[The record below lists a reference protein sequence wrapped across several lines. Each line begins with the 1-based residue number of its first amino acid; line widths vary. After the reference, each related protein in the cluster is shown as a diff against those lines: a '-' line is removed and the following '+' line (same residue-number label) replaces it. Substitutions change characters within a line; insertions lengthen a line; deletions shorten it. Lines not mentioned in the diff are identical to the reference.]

1 MSIMETKWGLIP
13 DMGMTQDPPQL
24 MRGDHAKEL
33 MMTAQMLDAEAA
45 QAAGLITRIVV
56 NLLKVAQVLAVELL
70 ERSSEAV
77 NGSKALIDQTWNL
90 PPGEAL
96 AIEARMQANI
106 RGSPN
111 QIEAVMAGL
120 VKRPPKFI

>member
-1 MSIMETKWGLIP
+1 MGAKWDLIP

>member
-13 DMGMTQDPPQL
+13 DMGMAKDPPQL

-96 AIEARMQANI
+96 AIEARTQANI

>member
-1 MSIMETKWGLIP
+1 MSIMETKCGLIP

-33 MMTAQMLDAEAA
+33 MMTTRMLDAEAA

-56 NLLKVAQVLAVELL
+56 NSLKVAEVLAVELL
-70 ERSSEAV
+70 ECSPEVV

-90 PPGEAL
+90 TPGEAL
-96 AIEARMQANI
+96 AIEADKQANI
-106 RGSPN
+106 RGSSN
-111 QIEAVMAGL
+111 
-120 VKRPPKFI
+120 

>member
-1 MSIMETKWGLIP
+1 MSIMEAECGLIP

-33 MMTAQMLDAEAA
+33 MMTTRMLDAEAA

-77 NGSKALIDQTWNL
+77 NGSKALIDQTWDL
-90 PPGEAL
+90 QPGEAL
-96 AIEARMQANI
+96 AIEADMQANI

-111 QIEAVMAGL
+111 QI
-120 VKRPPKFI
+120 

>member
-13 DMGMTQDPPQL
+13 DMGMAKDPPQL

-56 NLLKVAQVLAVELL
+56 NLLKVAKVLAVELL